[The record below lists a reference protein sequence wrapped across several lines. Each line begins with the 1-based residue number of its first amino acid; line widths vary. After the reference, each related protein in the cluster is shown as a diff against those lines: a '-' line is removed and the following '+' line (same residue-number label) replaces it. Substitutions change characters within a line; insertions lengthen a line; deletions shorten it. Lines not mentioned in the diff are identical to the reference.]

1 MGYPKIRFDRHRATP
16 CAYVIEISKAHTLRK
31 PMAVAKITKL
41 SVDRLAADG
50 KWLWDTSLQGFG
62 VRRQKV
68 GAFYYVRYR
77 LNGDKRIKPL
87 GRHGHLAP
95 DTARAQALAA
105 LGKAAVG
112 VDPFPEAPP
121 AAESF
126 GVEVER
132 YLAQRKLKLK
142 PRSFVE
148 VERHLRKDAKP
159 LATEKLNE
167 IDRRKIAVLLH
178 GIEAA
183 NGPFARNQVRA
194 SLSAFFTWT
203 VKEGLLETNPVT
215 ATAKAES
222 NGPRDRVLSKEEL
235 ATIWHGL
242 GEDRFSDIVRV
253 LIFTAQRREEIG
265 GLWLSEIDLDRGLII
280 LPPSR
285 MKNKREHQLPLSP
298 QAKAILQRWI
308 NGAAAINSSN
318 GNGNGKAALTANGTA
333 NDAGVFGVD
342 GFPSGRW
349 YGAKA
354 ALDRR
359 LGLAKPWR
367 LHDLR
372 RTAATMMA
380 ELGVLPHII
389 EAILSHVSGHKAG
402 VAGIYNRAKY
412 LPEMR
417 EALVKW
423 ANHVE
428 AITSPAPKAHALA
441 L

>member
-1 MGYPKIRFDRHRATP
+1 
-16 CAYVIEISKAHTLRK
+16 
-31 PMAVAKITKL
+31 
-41 SVDRLAADG
+41 VD
-50 KWLWDTSLQGFG
+50 
-62 VRRQKV
+62 
-68 GAFYYVRYR
+68 
-77 LNGDKRIKPL
+77 
-87 GRHGHLAP
+87 
-95 DTARAQALAA
+95 
-105 LGKAAVG
+105 
-112 VDPFPEAPP
+112 
-121 AAESF
+121 
-126 GVEVER
+126 R

-148 VERHLRKDAKP
+148 VERHMRKDAKP

-235 ATIWHGL
+235 ATIWRGL

-253 LIFTAQRREEIG
+253 LILTAQRREEIG
-265 GLWLSEIDLDRGLII
+265 GLRLSEIDLDRGLIV

-285 MKNKREHQLPLSP
+285 MKNKREHQLPVSP

-308 NGAAAINSSN
+308 NGAAAINTS
-318 GNGNGKAALTANGTA
+318 NGKAKLGAADGTA
-333 NDAGVFGVD
+333 NDVGVFGVD
-342 GFPSGRW
+342 GFPSGGW
-349 YGAKA
+349 HGAKA
-354 ALDRR
+354 ALDKRV
-359 LGLAKPWR
+359 GLAKPWR

-412 LPEMR
+412 IDDMR

-423 ANHVE
+423 ADHVD
-428 AITSPAPKAHALA
+428 AITAAAPKAHALA

>member
-1 MGYPKIRFDRHRATP
+1 
-16 CAYVIEISKAHTLRK
+16 VIEISKAHTFGGSK
-31 PMAVAKITKL
+31 MATGKITK
-41 SVDRLAADG
+41 SVVDRLEADG
-50 KWLWDTSLQGFG
+50 KWLWDISLQGFA
-62 VRRQKV
+62 VRRQKG
-68 GAFYYVRYR
+68 GAFYAVRYR
-77 LNGDKRIKPL
+77 LNGKQRVKSL
-87 GRHGHLAP
+87 GRHGHLTP

-112 VDPFPEAPP
+112 DDPFPEAPA

-126 GVEVER
+126 GVEVDR
-132 YLAQRKLKLK
+132 YLAQREQKLK

-167 IDRRKIAVLLH
+167 IDRRKIAVLLG
-178 GIEAA
+178 GIETA

-194 SLSAFFTWT
+194 SLSAFFTWA

-222 NGPRDRVLSKEEL
+222 GGPRERVLSQEEL
-235 ATIWHGL
+235 VKIWHGL
-242 GEDRFSDIVRV
+242 GEDRFSEIVRL
-253 LIFTAQRREEIG
+253 LILTAQRRNEIG
-265 GLWLSEIDLDRGLII
+265 GLRLSEIDFDRGLIV
-280 LPPSR
+280 LPPAR
-285 MKNKREHQLPLSP
+285 TKNKREHQLPLSP
-298 QAKAILQRWI
+298 QAKAILQRTI
-308 NGAAAINSSN
+308 NGAAAINTS
-318 GNGNGKAALTANGTA
+318 NGNGKAKLAADGTA
-333 NDAGVFGVD
+333 NDLGVFGVD
-342 GFPSGRW
+342 GFPSGGW

-359 LGLAKPWR
+359 VELVKPWR

-412 LPEMR
+412 IDEMR

-423 ANHVE
+423 ANHVD
-428 AITSPAPKAHALA
+428 AITSPTPKAHALA

>member
-1 MGYPKIRFDRHRATP
+1 
-16 CAYVIEISKAHTLRK
+16 
-31 PMAVAKITKL
+31 
-41 SVDRLAADG
+41 
-50 KWLWDTSLQGFG
+50 
-62 VRRQKV
+62 
-68 GAFYYVRYR
+68 
-77 LNGDKRIKPL
+77 
-87 GRHGHLAP
+87 
-95 DTARAQALAA
+95 
-105 LGKAAVG
+105 
-112 VDPFPEAPP
+112 
-121 AAESF
+121 
-126 GVEVER
+126 VER

-222 NGPRDRVLSKEEL
+222 NEPRDRVLSEEEL
-235 ATIWHGL
+235 ATISRGL
-242 GEDRFSDIVRV
+242 GEDRFSDIVRL
-253 LIFTAQRREEIG
+253 LILTAQRREEIG
-265 GLWLSEIDLDRGLII
+265 ALRLSEIDLDRGLIV

-285 MKNKREHQLPLSP
+285 MKNKREHQLPVSP

-308 NGAAAINSSN
+308 NGAAAINTS
-318 GNGNGKAALTANGTA
+318 NGKAKLGAADGGA
-333 NDAGVFGVD
+333 NDLGVFGVD
-342 GFPSGRW
+342 GFPSGGW

-359 LGLAKPWR
+359 IGLAKPWR

-428 AITSPAPKAHALA
+428 AITSSAPKAHALV

>member
-1 MGYPKIRFDRHRATP
+1 MAT
-16 CAYVIEISKAHTLRK
+16 
-31 PMAVAKITKL
+31 AKITKL
-41 SVDRLAADG
+41 AVERLPADG
-50 KWLWDTSLQGFG
+50 KWLWDTTLQGFG
-62 VRRQKV
+62 VRRQKA

-77 LNGDKRIKPL
+77 LSGGQRIKSL
-87 GRHGHLAP
+87 GLHGHLTP

-105 LGKAAVG
+105 LGKAAVSI
-112 VDPFPEAPP
+112 DPFPEAPP

-126 GVEVER
+126 GVEVGR

-167 IDRRKIAVLLH
+167 IDRRKIAVLLG
-178 GIEAA
+178 GIETV

-203 VKEGLLETNPVT
+203 VREGLLETNPVT
-215 ATAKAES
+215 ATIKAEVS
-222 NGPRDRVLSKEEL
+222 GPRDRVLSQEEL
-235 ATIWHGL
+235 AAIWQGL
-242 GEDRFSDIVRV
+242 GEDRFSNIVRL
-253 LIFTAQRREEIG
+253 LILTGQRREEIG
-265 GLWLSEIDLDRGLII
+265 GLRLSEIDFDRGLIV
-280 LPPSR
+280 LPPGR
-285 MKNKREHQLPLSP
+285 TKNKREHQLPLSA
-298 QAKAILQRWI
+298 QAKAILQRVI
-308 NGAAAINSSN
+308 NGAAATNVHN
-318 GNGNGKAALTANGTA
+318 GNSKSKVDGA
-333 NDAGVFGVD
+333 NDVGVFGVD
-342 GFPSGRW
+342 GFPSGGW
-349 YGAKA
+349 YGPKV

-359 LGLAKPWR
+359 VELAKPWR

-412 LPEMR
+412 IDEVR
-417 EALVKW
+417 NALCKW
-423 ANHVE
+423 ADYVE
-428 AITSPAPKAHALA
+428 GLATTSTVTSLGSSKASSDLARSRTVNVLLA
-441 L
+441 LST

>member
-1 MGYPKIRFDRHRATP
+1 
-16 CAYVIEISKAHTLRK
+16 
-31 PMAVAKITKL
+31 MAVAKITK
-41 SVDRLAADG
+41 SVIEKLQNLPADG

-62 VRRQKV
+62 VRRQKD
-68 GAFYYVRYR
+68 GAYYAVRYR
-77 LNGDKRIKPL
+77 FNGKQRVKSL
-87 GRHGHLAP
+87 GRHGHLTP

-126 GVEVER
+126 DVELER
-132 YLAQRKLKLK
+132 YLAHRKLKLK

-148 VERHLRKDAKP
+148 VQRHLRKDAKP
-159 LATEKLNE
+159 LAIEKLNE

-222 NGPRDRVLSKEEL
+222 GGPRERVLSQEEL
-235 ATIWHGL
+235 ATIWRGL
-242 GEDRFSDIVRV
+242 GEDRFSDIVRL
-253 LIFTAQRREEIG
+253 LILTAQRREEIG
-265 GLWLSEIDLDRGLII
+265 GLRLSEIDLDRGLIV

-285 MKNKREHQLPLSP
+285 MKNKREHQLPVSP

-308 NGAAAINSSN
+308 NGAAATNVSK
-318 GNGNGKAALTANGTA
+318 GNGKAKLVADDAA
-333 NDAGVFGVD
+333 NDVGVFGED
-342 GFPSGRW
+342 GFPSGGW
-349 YGAKA
+349 SGAKA

-359 LGLAKPWR
+359 VGLAKPWR

-380 ELGVLPHII
+380 EQGLALPHLI

-417 EALVKW
+417 EALGKW

-428 AITSPAPKAHALA
+428 AITSSAPKAHALV